1 MATDAL
7 LIKFNAGET
16 RNTVTRK
23 TVKLLAEAMGFNETQ
38 VTMYALARLR
48 EQLIPAYP
56 ADAPNLSERAIAS
69 IRAQVN
75 QDDYVPTRSLIQGL

>member
-1 MATDAL
+1 MAADAL

-16 RNTVTRK
+16 RNTVTRQ
-23 TVKLLAEAMGFNETQ
+23 TVKLLAETMGFNETQ

-48 EQLIPAYP
+48 EQVIPAYL
-56 ADAPNLSERAIAS
+56 ADAPDLSEKAIAS
-69 IRAQVN
+69 VRAQVN